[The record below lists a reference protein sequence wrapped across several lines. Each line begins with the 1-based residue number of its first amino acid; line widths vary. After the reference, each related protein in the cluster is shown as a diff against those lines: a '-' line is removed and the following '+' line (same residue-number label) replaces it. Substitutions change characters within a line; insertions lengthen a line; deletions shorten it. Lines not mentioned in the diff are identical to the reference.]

1 MNVEKIIERI
11 MEKKLGDDSENP
23 QSANSIHPMLG
34 LRCICRTY
42 SAGVHFGKVVF
53 ARGSECE
60 LVDSARLW
68 SWKNGGLSLSAVNL
82 NGMKGG
88 RINMTGRIYLT
99 EVIEFIPTT
108 ESFEASWGKYVES

>member
-1 MNVEKIIERI
+1 MDIEKIIERI
-11 MEKKLGDDSENP
+11 IEKKFDDSENP
-23 QSANSIHPMLG
+23 QSASIHPMVG
-34 LRCICRTY
+34 LRCICRCY

-68 SWKNGGLSLSAVNL
+68 RWENGGLSLSAVNL

-108 ESFEASWGKYVES
+108 DSFEASWGKYVES

>member
-1 MNVEKIIERI
+1 MNIEKIIERI
-11 MEKKLGDDSENP
+11 IEKKFGDDSENT
-23 QSANSIHPMLG
+23 QIANSIHPMVG

-68 SWKNGGLSLSAVNL
+68 SWKDGGLSLSAVNL

-88 RINMTGRIYLT
+88 RINLTGRIYLT
-99 EVIEFIPTT
+99 DVIEFLPTT
-108 ESFEASWGKYVES
+108 DAFEKSWGKYVES

>member
-1 MNVEKIIERI
+1 MNIEKIIERI
-11 MEKKLGDDSENP
+11 IEKKFGDDSENT
-23 QSANSIHPMLG
+23 QIANSIHPMVG

-68 SWKNGGLSLSAVNL
+68 SWGDGGLSLSAVNL

-88 RINMTGRIYLT
+88 RINLTGRIYLT
-99 EVIEFIPTT
+99 DVIEFLPTT
-108 ESFEASWGKYVES
+108 DAFEKSWGKYVES